1 MILITF
7 LVVTVAVALFSW
19 LKTRKERT
27 GSFNGIFFANRRLGF
42 VSVGFGLLFTNINT
56 TSFIGENE
64 LTYINNMSV
73 MAWGVTS
80 VAAMMLVSEFII
92 PIYLKTGIAT
102 TPDFLEA
109 RYDRATKSIV
119 SVIFLANYIFNL
131 LPGVLYGSAV
141 GFEGLFN
148 ISGNFRID
156 SWAAIW
162 VLVWATG
169 ICGVLYAV
177 LGGLKAITISDT
189 LLGFALFTGGIL
201 LPYFALK
208 FLGEGNWH
216 QGLHIILSSKTVH
229 LNSIGKPYDSIPF
242 GTIFTGMML
251 VNIYYWGTEQYIV
264 QQALGSRDLAS
275 CQKGIA
281 LASSGKLVLPL
292 LLNIPGVIAAHLY
305 NNLSNSSIVF
315 SKLAADVAPPVYSGF
330 LAAILFGATLT
341 TFVAGLNSSVTLFVL
356 NIYNP
361 IKAKRKEAIEKN
373 GDLAVARKAQ
383 VFFAFIAILI
393 APFIFFASGGF
404 YNYLQKLSGL
414 FSIPILTIMVVGL
427 LTKRVPALAAKV
439 GLVFFMVCYGCSQFV
454 FPTRLHFL
462 HVLALLFVVTVLLML
477 VIGRRK
483 PMPVPFE
490 LKMNNIV
497 NINPWKYNRIVALLL
512 VLASVLLFIL
522 FSPAGLVK
530 TD

>member
-7 LVVTVAVALFSW
+7 LIVTVAVALFSW
-19 LKTRKERT
+19 FKTRKERT
-27 GSFNGIFFANRRLGF
+27 SSFNGIFFANRKLGF
-42 VSVGFGLLFTNINT
+42 ASVGFGLLFTNINT

-92 PIYLKTGIAT
+92 PVYLKTGIAT

-148 ISGNFRID
+148 ISGNFKIN
-156 SWAAIW
+156 SWGVIW

-177 LGGLKAITISDT
+177 LGGLKAITVSDT

-208 FLGEGNWH
+208 FLGEGNWQ
-216 QGLHIILSSKTVH
+216 QGLHIMLSSKTGH
-229 LNSIGKPYDSIPF
+229 LNSIGKQHDSIPF
-242 GTIFTGMML
+242 STIFTGMLL

-281 LASSGKLVLPL
+281 LASLGKLVLPL

-305 NNLSNSSIVF
+305 NNIPNTSIVF
-315 SKLAADVAPPVYSGF
+315 SKLAADTAPPVYSGF

-341 TFVAGLNSSVTLFVL
+341 TFVAGLNSAVTLFVL

-361 IKAKRKEAIEKN
+361 LKAKRKTVPESN
-373 GDLAVARKAQ
+373 GDMLIARKTQ
-383 VFFAFIAILI
+383 VLIALTVILI
-393 APFIFFASGGF
+393 APFIFFATGGF
-404 YNYLQKLSGL
+404 YNYLQKVGGL
-414 FSIPILTIMVVGL
+414 FSVPILTIMIVGL
-427 LTKRVPALAAKV
+427 CTKRVPALAAKT
-439 GLVFFMVCYGCSQFV
+439 GLAFFITCYGCSQFL
-454 FPTRLHFL
+454 FHIQLHFL
-462 HVLALLFVVTVLLML
+462 HILALLFVITIALML
-477 VIGRRK
+477 LIGWWK
-483 PMPVPFE
+483 PMRVPFE
-490 LKMNNIV
+490 LKMNNFV
-497 NINPWKYNRIVALLL
+497 STSSWKYNRIAALLL
-512 VLASVLLFIL
+512 VLASILLFIL

-530 TD
+530 GD